1 MGHGVR
7 PLRGHG
13 FCHTFRMAHGGQPT
27 SVLSAIAFVCAA
39 GVVLGYGPLLG
50 IVGMLCAALA
60 MARGEG
66 LAGPAVL
73 VALVVLVLSFVLPT
87 GIALNRL

>member
-1 MGHGVR
+1 MGGGDVRLTGVTV
-7 PLRGHG
+7 
-13 FCHTFRMAHGGQPT
+13 CHTSAMAYGGQSS
-27 SVLSAIAFVCAA
+27 SVLSGIALVCAA

-73 VALVVLVLSFVLPT
+73 VAVAVLVLSFVMPT
-87 GIALNRL
+87 SIALNRL

>member
-1 MGHGVR
+1 
-7 PLRGHG
+7 
-13 FCHTFRMAHGGQPT
+13 MAYGGQPSSLL
-27 SVLSAIAFVCAA
+27 SVVAFLCAA
-39 GVVLGYGPLLG
+39 AAVLGYGPMLA
-50 IVGMLCAALA
+50 IVGMVCAAMA

-73 VALVVLVLSFVLPT
+73 VAVVVLVLSFVLPT